1 LVAER
6 TTVRT
11 GSGHGSGSSAA
22 SLSTDSAGM
31 VLDPQCENLAMNL
44 VTNKTWSNSLL
55 VHSRQVLALINWMT
69 VYYWA
74 VEG

>member
-11 GSGHGSGSSAA
+11 GSGSSTAF
-22 SLSTDSAGM
+22 LSTKSAGM
-31 VLDPQCENLAMNL
+31 ILDPQCENLAMNL

-55 VHSRQVLALINWMT
+55 VHSRQELAQ
-69 VYYWA
+69 
-74 VEG
+74 EG